1 MWVYIEKVL
10 YLHNKKCHVKRLNV
24 ALFVRKEGNFHFGI
38 ENIFLLSELNS
49 FHSLLDLLLSVG
61 SEVETWFWR
70 LVVAH
75 ILRCHAYAVRYV
87 LHE

>member
-10 YLHNKKCHVKRLNV
+10 YLHNKKCHFMRRKV

-49 FHSLLDLLLSVG
+49 FHSVLDLSLSVG
-61 SEVETWFWR
+61 SEVETWLRW
-70 LVVAH
+70 LVVAY
-75 ILRCHAYAVRYV
+75 ILRSYAYAIWNVF
-87 LHE
+87 HE